1 MCSKSQGFY
10 GQQPQPTQ
18 AYPMSSRSQDSA
30 KLTELATQLESQA
43 NNLNLAAELLI
54 RYNEAINALEQRVIE
69 LGQANDDLERRLLVL
84 ESRAMDE
91 AIASAW
97 G

>member
-54 RYNEAINALEQRVIE
+54 RYNEAISVSLNLDRPMMILSVDSWF
-69 LGQANDDLERRLLVL
+69 LNPVLWTRL
-84 ESRAMDE
+84 
-91 AIASAW
+91 
-97 G
+97 

>member
-1 MCSKSQGFY
+1 
-10 GQQPQPTQ
+10 
-18 AYPMSSRSQDSA
+18 MSSRSQDSA